1 LEIDNTKNFVGQDLF
16 KSGRIAASLMK
27 EITLKNATI
36 AIIHIDEDSNNAI
49 YVQEKEKGFRSYF
62 KETGNLNIVTWN
74 CRHDTIEDVLVD
86 SMNENLNLSGIF
98 VTTSKVYKVAEFIK
112 NKKIEHIKI
121 IGYDLLDKN
130 INYLNQNVITFLIHQ
145 NPKKQVYLGLTYL
158 VDYFLFD
165 KEIPTKSLL
174 PIDIITA
181 ENLETYI
188 EDEPITGI

>member
-1 LEIDNTKNFVGQDLF
+1 
-16 KSGRIAASLMK
+16 MK

-62 KETGNLNIVTWN
+62 KEIGNFNIVTWN
-74 CRHDTIEDVLVD
+74 CREDTIEDIFTNFLH
-86 SMNENLNLSGIF
+86 ENSVLSGVF
-98 VTTSKVYKVAEFIK
+98 VTTSKVYKIAEFIK
-112 NKKIEHIKI
+112 NKKLEHIKI
-121 IGYDLLDKN
+121 IGYDLLDKI